1 MSGISIYYFLPVL
14 FIRCAILQGGGT
26 GVCGTMAAL
35 HCAPVRREIA
45 EGGLLL
51 LVLRPYEQREAAASP
66 EGREMTGIASP
77 IMLSLWRCG
86 RRSPLRSAPGWPPP
100 RAIVVQAIS
109 LLRELWTRA
118 RRRQAIAC
126 HTRHTCAI
134 SPPPC
139 VVRSKL
145 ALVRQQAAACSSRN
159 IVLGHT

>member
-35 HCAPVRREIA
+35 HCAPVRREMVA
-45 EGGLLL
+45 EGSTSTQTVRTAGGCCLS
-51 LVLRPYEQREAAASP
+51 RG
-66 EGREMTGIASP
+66 GREMSGIASP